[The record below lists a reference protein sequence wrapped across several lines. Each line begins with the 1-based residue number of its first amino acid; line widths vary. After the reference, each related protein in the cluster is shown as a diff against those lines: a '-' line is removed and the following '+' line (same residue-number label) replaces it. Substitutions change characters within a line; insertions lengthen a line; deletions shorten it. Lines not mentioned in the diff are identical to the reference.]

1 MSGRTLS
8 RQDRAKACWH
18 DDGPPR
24 RSSLVTAAHREQMRQ
39 LALSDAPKF
48 VRCLR
53 LARVV
58 SLKQLP
64 WWPEFYRDHRWEAAE
79 IILLAAD
86 AGIGHLR

>member
-1 MSGRTLS
+1 MSGRSVS

-18 DDGPPR
+18 DAPPC
-24 RSSLVTAAHREQMRQ
+24 RSSLVTSAYREQMRH
-39 LALSDAPKF
+39 LALEDSAKF

-64 WWPEFYRDHRWEAAE
+64 WWPQFYRENRWEAAQ
-79 IILLAAD
+79 IILLAAE
-86 AGIGHLR
+86 AGVGHLR